1 MWNPCIYINVSN
13 PENTQFYVKPTQEVV
28 EELYWYQ
35 KEEKKIWS
43 RISSFFGNTMPKL
56 FCMVIPSS
64 TEVEEI
70 VGRSTYSS
78 YELFLESDIP
88 NKDQMDLPEAL
99 QQVFQ
104 LPNAVEVDLSD
115 DPTEDVSNESKVEI
129 FSLNPGEAGD
139 MLIDFSVGINV
150 FVDSI
155 DFQQDHESE
164 ESPSG
169 LRPEDMPETDTE
181 SLGSLF
187 DTDYAVLGRNKE
199 SVLRMTEG
207 VIKLVFK
214 KSVIKCDPKTLE
226 TMKLYY
232 FKKLW
237 KALEKQS
244 FSITP
249 QKEKNVKRIF
259 KRLTKKIG
267 CELPDLIFLLATYD
281 QFTQD
286 TLVECFQNHLRPHT
300 EKPTFWK
307 RCCSWF
313 KEKFTRSKTESS
325 SSSVEAGDSLSK
337 KETNAAVRLLV
348 RQMLDETMENSRSLP
363 EERIRESVVRLFNKV
378 WAELEGKALDITPN
392 KIPEQCTAILEDL
405 YKNFSKRQ
413 LLSLIDLDIPRVDK
427 VVVSCV
433 IKHLTNLKDKHSLF

>member
-1 MWNPCIYINVSN
+1 MWNPCIYVDVRSSEKLWKNYIG
-13 PENTQFYVKPTQEVV
+13 TK
-28 EELYWYQ
+28 
-35 KEEKKIWS
+35 KKIGS

-78 YELFLESDIP
+78 FEFLESDIP
-88 NKDQMDLPEAL
+88 NKEQMDLPEAL

-139 MLIDFSVGINV
+139 MMIDFSEGINL

-169 LRPEDMPETDTE
+169 LRLEDMPETDTE

-187 DTDYAVLGRNKE
+187 DTDYAVLGRDKE

-237 KALEKQS
+237 KALETQS

-313 KEKFTRSKTESS
+313 KEKFTRSKTTSS

-337 KETNAAVRLLV
+337 K
-348 RQMLDETMENSRSLP
+348 D
-363 EERIRESVVRLFNKV
+363 
-378 WAELEGKALDITPN
+378 
-392 KIPEQCTAILEDL
+392 QCCCEIACQA
-405 YKNFSKRQ
+405 N
-413 LLSLIDLDIPRVDK
+413 VG
-427 VVVSCV
+427 
-433 IKHLTNLKDKHSLF
+433 